1 MEGLVWS
8 QHTWWPRFPSLALV
22 AFGDQAGLVVEGC
35 VGVET
40 GRCDVGGR
48 AEQGQGR
55 DGLQMQTT
63 RNSVPCLC
71 LQAWCERKRV
81 LRQGTA
87 G

>member
-1 MEGLVWS
+1 MSRPLVA
-8 QHTWWPRFPSLALV
+8 REFPSLAWFGFGGLRRALV
-22 AFGDQAGLVVEGC
+22 FRGICSEA
-35 VGVET
+35 

-48 AEQGQGR
+48 AEVGQGR
-55 DGLQMQTT
+55 DGLEMQMQTT